1 MHQAVAN
8 RCFVNTPRL
17 RVVDGEC
24 LIAAVTVGMIGERIA
39 EFKHVVHEPKRKFLD
54 IRLVP
59 LAMPKF
65 LPRPEQV
72 LDTDN
77 LFEGMVQ
84 LNAHRDHSSKPP
96 PSGTAPQLLPLLEK
110 LKDAYLL
117 WFQYYQILPKAH
129 RYTLGRRIDSLFIET
144 IEAVAT
150 AAFLSRAEK
159 LPFVRVVIRKVD
171 TVKILFM
178 VLWETKSIDAK
189 QYARL
194 SEPLQEIGK
203 MLGGW
208 QGQLQKQN
216 SPNPK
221 AGEK

>member
-1 MHQAVAN
+1 M
-8 RCFVNTPRL
+8 
-17 RVVDGEC
+17 
-24 LIAAVTVGMIGERIA
+24 
-39 EFKHVVHEPKRKFLD
+39 
-54 IRLVP
+54 
-59 LAMPKF
+59 
-65 LPRPEQV
+65 
-72 LDTDN
+72 
-77 LFEGMVQ
+77 
-84 LNAHRDHSSKPP
+84 
-96 PSGTAPQLLPLLEK
+96 LEK